1 MSVVNVTIGLV
12 AFIISACI
20 ITIISSNSNSVC
32 TIVVTGERAVVSGCE
47 ITQELSNLL
56 AHLKPHTHSLGF

>member
-1 MSVVNVTIGLV
+1 MSVVNIIVGLT

-20 ITIISSNSNSVC
+20 ITIISGNSSNVC

-56 AHLKPHTHSLGF
+56 SHLKPHTHSLGF

>member
-1 MSVVNVTIGLV
+1 MSVVNVTIGLA

-20 ITIISSNSNSVC
+20 IMIISGSHSNVC
-32 TIVVTGERAVVSGCE
+32 TIVITGERAVVSGCE

-56 AHLKPHTHSLGF
+56 SHLKPHTHSLGF

>member
-1 MSVVNVTIGLV
+1 MSVVNIIVGLT

-20 ITIISSNSNSVC
+20 ITIISSNSSNVC
-32 TIVVTGERAVVSGCE
+32 TIIVTGERAVVSGCE

-56 AHLKPHTHSLGF
+56 SHLKPHTHSLGF

>member
-1 MSVVNVTIGLV
+1 MSAVNIVIGLT

-20 ITIISSNSNSVC
+20 ITIISRDSSSVC

-56 AHLKPHTHSLGF
+56 SHLKPHTHSLGF

>member
-1 MSVVNVTIGLV
+1 MSVTNIVVGLV

-20 ITIISSNSNSVC
+20 ITIISSSSSNVC

-56 AHLKPHTHSLGF
+56 SHLKPHTHSLGF

>member
-1 MSVVNVTIGLV
+1 MSVVNVLVGLM

-20 ITIISSNSNSVC
+20 ITIISNSNNNVC

-56 AHLKPHTHSLGF
+56 SHLKPHTHSLGF